1 MKDVSKNDYFDVLD
15 NIVSKNN
22 NRYHK
27 TLKIK
32 PINVKSNS
40 YAEQND
46 VNSND
51 KDSKF
56 KIGDYVTISKYKNSF
71 AKGYA
76 LN

>member
-40 YAEQND
+40 YAE
-46 VNSND
+46 
-51 KDSKF
+51 
-56 KIGDYVTISKYKNSF
+56 
-71 AKGYA
+71 
-76 LN
+76 

>member
-15 NIVSKNN
+15 NIVSKKN

-40 YAEQND
+40 YAE
-46 VNSND
+46 
-51 KDSKF
+51 
-56 KIGDYVTISKYKNSF
+56 
-71 AKGYA
+71 
-76 LN
+76 